1 MQTSTSRE
9 PPGLELEHKRSVAS
23 YMHIIM
29 PLIIFDISIDWN
41 MCIVQQNIVLDFQHI
56 SIFRGSPI
64 KYIIFRFF
72 SLKTIKIKLTA
83 KVISLKEKKMFS
95 NTLTFFSIFMLKT
108 ILSIFCKKKIATK
121 AAEWYPTFWIP
132 GTSQSSDSSVSPF
145 GSENG
150 ENLIPSYSSNTQ
162 L

>member
-9 PPGLELEHKRSVAS
+9 PPGLELEHKRSVVS

-56 SIFRGSPI
+56 SIFRGSSM

-83 KVISLKEKKMFS
+83 KVIS
-95 NTLTFFSIFMLKT
+95 
-108 ILSIFCKKKIATK
+108 
-121 AAEWYPTFWIP
+121 
-132 GTSQSSDSSVSPF
+132 
-145 GSENG
+145 
-150 ENLIPSYSSNTQ
+150 
-162 L
+162 